1 MTDLAISPVL
11 LDRPKAVIPESHP
24 HFAKPSRGR
33 NRHGKF
39 WRTRCDVV
47 GCPWKVSAK
56 YRSDLLVD
64 AHDHRAQH
72 IRAFRAEQAK
82 AVSR

>member
-11 LDRPKAVIPESHP
+11 LDRPAAAVPEAHP
-24 HFAKPSRGR
+24 YFSLPARER
-33 NRHGKF
+33 NRYGKF
-39 WRTRCDVV
+39 WRIRCEVV

-56 YRSDLLVD
+56 YKSDALVD
-64 AHDHRAQH
+64 AHDHRAEH
-72 IRAFRAEQAK
+72 IRSFQAEQAK